1 MFTLPN
7 DLTIAQVEACR
18 EQYLAYIEAHDDIE
32 LDDSDVNRID
42 TVGVQLLLAM
52 VLHSVALKKSL
63 TWQNKSSV
71 VNSSVKQLGIHDPS
85 LLHNLD

>member
-1 MFTLPN
+1 MFKLPS

-18 EQYLAYIEAHDDIE
+18 EQYLTYIDKHDDIE

-52 VLHSVALKKSL
+52 VVHSVALKKSL

-71 VNSSVKQLGIHDPS
+71 VNSSFKQLGIHDPS
-85 LLHNLD
+85 LHQYLD